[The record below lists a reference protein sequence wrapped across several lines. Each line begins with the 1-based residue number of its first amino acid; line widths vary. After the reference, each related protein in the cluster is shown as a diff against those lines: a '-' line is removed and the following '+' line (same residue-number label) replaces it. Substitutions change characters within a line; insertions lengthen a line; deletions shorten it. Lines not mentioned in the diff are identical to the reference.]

1 MRRHLRL
8 QWYLVSL
15 GGAFIFLSCLCS
27 FAQKTVVHD
36 AGPGLKQEFDYD
48 AAGRMVESRT
58 VGTDG
63 KIQVKIDYSFN
74 SHGETDKQHEIHYWP
89 DGKSVEKIAQNT
101 YDENSNFTSEI
112 IEDFD
117 QSGKHVSG
125 HKLFHD
131 PMSGINRCF
140 EWKAATQKYEVI
152 DCPASE
158 EAHEGPEVVRQI
170 TRDEVLQSLA
180 AARQTAEAEQKAR
193 RMQPKN
199 PTDAALSTTTKE
211 VAVVLPADL
220 RPGQRISGSVVEDP
234 ERFAGHPDLLLA
246 HVSLPMP
253 SAGDASHLTG
263 WTFELNGS
271 VPQPA
276 DGPISFTVPSAN
288 PLAFTL
294 RQAGDPSVAVG
305 GKIDLPKP
313 MLQKV
318 PLAQSFESSALCFKQ
333 DLCTIAGP
341 FTGDS
346 HNTFVAFDK
355 VPVKIIAQT
364 ANATYVDVPME
375 VVGGSATL
383 IVAEGGKVAAMV
395 IVVATLGLQPKHDA
409 IQAGQDTGGAV
420 VLENAGELADA
431 QWRYGVFPP
440 STVERAR
447 ALVPG
452 FNPAKVVHQE
462 REQREKQEKQDGVRK
477 PENKNEESAGMI
489 LLVVRNTTPDV
500 VSLRGATQQSYIFH
514 LVPDS
519 FSMGDFKFLF
529 TGDALKAGTFVP
541 QATAIP
547 FLAPVKAQVFD
558 AEPTTAKK

>member
-500 VSLRGATQQSYIFH
+500 VSLRGATQQGYIFH

>member
-8 QWYLVSL
+8 QWYFVSL
-15 GGAFIFLSCLCS
+15 FGIFIFALSS
-27 FAQKTVVHD
+27 FLSSYAQKTVSQD

-48 AAGRMVESRT
+48 AAGRIVESRT

-63 KIQVKIDYSFN
+63 RIQVKIDYSFN
-74 SHGETDKQHEIHYWP
+74 SRGETDKQNEIHYWP
-89 DGKSVEKIAQNT
+89 DGKSTEKIVQHT

-140 EWKAATQKYEVI
+140 EWKAATQKYQVI

-170 TRDEVLQSLA
+170 TRAEVFQNLA
-180 AARQTAEAEQKAR
+180 TARKAAEAEQKSR
-193 RMQPKN
+193 RMQRKN
-199 PTDAALSTTTKE
+199 PTDDTTATTTKE

-220 RPGQRISGSVVEDP
+220 RPGQRISGSVVDDP
-234 ERFAGHPDLLLA
+234 DRFGGHPDLLLA
-246 HVSLPMP
+246 RVLLP
-253 SAGDASHLTG
+253 SAGDAFRLSD

-276 DGPISFTVPSAN
+276 DGPITFTVPVVN

-294 RQAGDPSVAVG
+294 RQTGDPSVAVG

-313 MLQKV
+313 MLQKPPV
-318 PLAQSFESSALCFKQ
+318 TTGFESSALCFKQ

-364 ANATYVDVPME
+364 ANATIVDVPME

-383 IVAEGGKVAAMV
+383 IVDEGRKVAAMV
-395 IVVATLGLQPKHDA
+395 MVVATLGLQPKHDVV
-409 IQAGQDTGGAV
+409 QAGQNTGGAV
-420 VLENAGELADA
+420 VLENVGELADA
-431 QWRYGVFPP
+431 QWRYGVFP
-440 STVERAR
+440 SSSLERAR

-462 REQREKQEKQDGVRK
+462 HEQREKQEKHDGVRK
-477 PENKNEESAGMI
+477 PENKSEESAGMI

-500 VSLRGATQQSYIFH
+500 LSLRGATQQSYIFH

-529 TGDALKAGTFVP
+529 TGDALKAGTFALKVN
-541 QATAIP
+541 AIP
-547 FLAPVKAQVFD
+547 FLAPIKAQMFEFD
-558 AEPTTAKK
+558 SSTQK

>member
-8 QWYLVSL
+8 QSYLVSL
-15 GGAFIFLSCLCS
+15 CGTFIFLSLCS
-27 FAQKTVVHD
+27 FAQKTVIHD

-74 SHGETDKQHEIHYWP
+74 SHGETEKQHEIHYWP

-101 YDENSNFTSEI
+101 YDENSNFTSEV

-140 EWKAATQKYEVI
+140 EWKPATQKYEVI
-152 DCPASE
+152 DCPASD

-170 TRDEVLQSLA
+170 TREEVLQTLA
-180 AARQTAEAEQKAR
+180 AARQVAAAEQKSR
-193 RMQPKN
+193 HMQSKS
-199 PTDAALSTTTKE
+199 PTDATTAITTKE

-220 RPGQRISGSVVEDP
+220 RPGQRVSGSVVEDP
-234 ERFAGHPDLLLA
+234 DRFAGHPDLLLA
-246 HVSLPMP
+246 RVSLPMP
-253 SAGDASHLTG
+253 SSGDGSRLSG
-263 WTFELNGS
+263 WTFELTGA

-276 DGPISFTVPSAN
+276 DGPITFTVPVVN

-294 RQAGDPSVAVG
+294 RQASDPSVAVA

-313 MLQKV
+313 MLQKAPV
-318 PLAQSFESSALCFKQ
+318 AQGFESSALCFKQ

-355 VPVKIIAQT
+355 VPVKVITQT
-364 ANATYVDVPME
+364 ANTTYVDVPIE
-375 VVGGSATL
+375 TIGGSATL
-383 IVAEGGKVAAMV
+383 IVAEGKNVAAMV
-395 IVVATLGLQPKHDA
+395 MVVATLGLQPKQDA
-409 IQAGQDTGGAV
+409 IQAGQNTGGAV
-420 VLENAGELADA
+420 VLENVGELADA
-431 QWRYGVFPP
+431 QWHYGAFSP

-462 REQREKQEKQDGVRK
+462 HEQREKQQKQDGVRK

-500 VSLRGATQQSYIFH
+500 VSLRGATQQSYIFR

-547 FLAPVKAQVFD
+547 FLAPVKARVFD
-558 AEPTTAKK
+558 AETTAAKK